1 MAWFSGGA
9 TASSSATPRLAF
21 SGDATASSPAA
32 PRLDFSGD
40 GTTWFSGDARPGGKD
55 HQRQF
60 WRSAACAGDG
70 SLHKTRLSAIH
81 LIPRRRSA
89 RPFCGRAL
97 LHLSQPSPVP
107 NGQNSP
113 FPPRRPFRLEGPF
126 CCRMEE
132 GSDYYVVKKG
142 DMVGVYKTLN
152 DCQAQICSSVSGPA
166 ASAYKGYR
174 WSKEKAEYLSSCGL
188 INASYT
194 INAADFREDL
204 LGTLVPCTFQEITG
218 PSSNQLAPN
227 LSGICSDT
235 RYQPGIRNDIR
246 YQPETQP
253 VDLNYDAKPRSSS
266 HSSPNNTNHSGAFDA
281 QPVSKQYM
289 VCVVHFDGASK
300 GNPGKS
306 GAGAVLMTEDGRVI
320 SRLREGLGVAT
331 NNVAEY
337 RGLILGLKYAIR
349 LGFKRI
355 KVYGDSQLVCYQVK
369 GTWQAKK
376 ENMMELCK
384 EVKKL
389 QENFISFEVNHV
401 RREWNSEADRQANI
415 AVTLTSGAVS
425 EERGDGF

>member
-1 MAWFSGGA
+1 
-9 TASSSATPRLAF
+9 
-21 SGDATASSPAA
+21 
-32 PRLDFSGD
+32 
-40 GTTWFSGDARPGGKD
+40 
-55 HQRQF
+55 
-60 WRSAACAGDG
+60 
-70 SLHKTRLSAIH
+70 
-81 LIPRRRSA
+81 
-89 RPFCGRAL
+89 
-97 LHLSQPSPVP
+97 
-107 NGQNSP
+107 
-113 FPPRRPFRLEGPF
+113 
-126 CCRMEE
+126 MEE

-142 DMVGVYKTLN
+142 DMVAVYRTLN

-174 WSKEKAEYLSSCGL
+174 WSKEKVECLSSCGL

-246 YQPETQP
+246 YQPGTQP

-415 AVTLTSGAVS
+415 AVTLASGAVS

>member
-1 MAWFSGGA
+1 MLTICALKDCLIYFS
-9 TASSSATPRLAF
+9 SF
-21 SGDATASSPAA
+21 
-32 PRLDFSGD
+32 
-40 GTTWFSGDARPGGKD
+40 
-55 HQRQF
+55 
-60 WRSAACAGDG
+60 
-70 SLHKTRLSAIH
+70 
-81 LIPRRRSA
+81 
-89 RPFCGRAL
+89 GR
-97 LHLSQPSPVP
+97 H
-107 NGQNSP
+107 
-113 FPPRRPFRLEGPF
+113 
-126 CCRMEE
+126 MEE

-142 DMVGVYKTLN
+142 DMVAVYRNLN

-166 ASAYKGYR
+166 ASAYKGYC
-174 WSKEKAEYLSSCGL
+174 WSKEKVEYLSSRGL

-204 LGTLVPCTFQEITG
+204 LGALVPCTFQDITG
-218 PSSNQLAPN
+218 SSSNQLAPN
-227 LSGICSDT
+227 LSGCDT
-235 RYQPGIRNDIR
+235 RYQPGIRNDAR
-246 YQPETQP
+246 YQHGTQP
-253 VDLNYDAKPRSSS
+253 VDLNYSTAGSGQAQGYSDQEQACSRLDAKPRSSS
-266 HSSPNNTNHSGAFDA
+266 HSSPNNLNQSGAVDA

-289 VCVVHFDGASK
+289 VCVLHFDGASK

-349 LGFKRI
+349 HGFKRI

-384 EVKKL
+384 EVRKL
-389 QENFISFEVNHV
+389 QENFVSFEVNHV
-401 RREWNSEADRQANI
+401 RREWNAEADRQANI
-415 AVTLTSGAVS
+415 GLTLGSGAVS

>member
-1 MAWFSGGA
+1 
-9 TASSSATPRLAF
+9 
-21 SGDATASSPAA
+21 
-32 PRLDFSGD
+32 
-40 GTTWFSGDARPGGKD
+40 
-55 HQRQF
+55 
-60 WRSAACAGDG
+60 
-70 SLHKTRLSAIH
+70 
-81 LIPRRRSA
+81 
-89 RPFCGRAL
+89 
-97 LHLSQPSPVP
+97 
-107 NGQNSP
+107 
-113 FPPRRPFRLEGPF
+113 
-126 CCRMEE
+126 MEE

-142 DMVGVYKTLN
+142 DMVAVYKTLN

-166 ASAYKGYR
+166 ASAYKGYC
-174 WSKEKAEYLSSCGL
+174 WSKEKAEYLSSRGL

-194 INAADFREDL
+194 ISAAELREDL
-204 LGTLVPCTFQEITG
+204 LGALVPCTFQSVAG
-218 PSSNQLAPN
+218 
-227 LSGICSDT
+227 SGQAQGCSV
-235 RYQPGIRNDIR
+235 QEHAFSG
-246 YQPETQP
+246 QE
-253 VDLNYDAKPRSSS
+253 AKPRSSS
-266 HSSPNNTNHSGAFDA
+266 YSSPNNLNHTGAFDA

-384 EVKKL
+384 EVRKL
-389 QENFISFEVNHV
+389 QENFISFEVHHV
-401 RREWNSEADRQANI
+401 RRVLYILFLSVYWCPNNSNMLL
-415 AVTLTSGAVS
+415 VW
-425 EERGDGF
+425 

>member
-1 MAWFSGGA
+1 MEGEVTAAAAAEVVRIGGDM
-9 TASSSATPRLAF
+9 
-21 SGDATASSPAA
+21 GAA
-32 PRLDFSGD
+32 DR
-40 GTTWFSGDARPGGKD
+40 GGP
-55 HQRQF
+55 
-60 WRSAACAGDG
+60 
-70 SLHKTRLSAIH
+70 I
-81 LIPRRRSA
+81 RRR
-89 RPFCGRAL
+89 
-97 LHLSQPSPVP
+97 
-107 NGQNSP
+107 
-113 FPPRRPFRLEGPF
+113 
-126 CCRMEE
+126 RMEE

-152 DCQAQICSSVSGPA
+152 DCQAQICSSKSGLRNDVSTLLLLIKHEVILAMVHLSLPPHAGLLVNQFMVIRYFLICPWSSLSWVSGPA

-174 WSKEKAEYLSSCGL
+174 WSKEKAEYLSSRGL

-227 LSGICSDT
+227 LSGICNDT
-235 RYQPGIRNDIR
+235 SYQPGIRNDIR
-246 YQPETQP
+246 YQPGTQP
-253 VDLNYDAKPRSSS
+253 VDLNYSAAGSSQTQGYSGQEQAFSRLDAKPRSSS

-415 AVTLTSGAVS
+415 AVTLASGAVS

>member
-1 MAWFSGGA
+1 
-9 TASSSATPRLAF
+9 
-21 SGDATASSPAA
+21 
-32 PRLDFSGD
+32 
-40 GTTWFSGDARPGGKD
+40 
-55 HQRQF
+55 
-60 WRSAACAGDG
+60 
-70 SLHKTRLSAIH
+70 
-81 LIPRRRSA
+81 
-89 RPFCGRAL
+89 
-97 LHLSQPSPVP
+97 
-107 NGQNSP
+107 
-113 FPPRRPFRLEGPF
+113 
-126 CCRMEE
+126 MEE

-142 DMVGVYKTLN
+142 DMVAVYKTLN

-166 ASAYKGYR
+166 ASAYKGYC
-174 WSKEKAEYLSSCGL
+174 WSKEKAEYLSSRGL

-194 INAADFREDL
+194 ISASELREDL
-204 LGTLVPCTFQEITG
+204 LGALVPCTFQEVTAT
-218 PSSNQLAPN
+218 SSNQRAPN
-227 LSGICSDT
+227 LSTLGSDI
-235 RYQPGIRNDIR
+235 RYQPGIHNDIKHE
-246 YQPETQP
+246 PGTQP
-253 VDLNYDAKPRSSS
+253 VDLNYSVAGSGQAQGYSVQEHAFSGQEAKPRSSS
-266 HSSPNNTNHSGAFDA
+266 YSLPNNLNHTGAFDA

-384 EVKKL
+384 EVRKL
-389 QENFISFEVNHV
+389 QENFISFEVHHV

-415 AVTLTSGAVS
+415 AITLASGAVS

>member
-1 MAWFSGGA
+1 MVTNNLETF
-9 TASSSATPRLAF
+9 
-21 SGDATASSPAA
+21 
-32 PRLDFSGD
+32 
-40 GTTWFSGDARPGGKD
+40 
-55 HQRQF
+55 
-60 WRSAACAGDG
+60 
-70 SLHKTRLSAIH
+70 
-81 LIPRRRSA
+81 
-89 RPFCGRAL
+89 L
-97 LHLSQPSPVP
+97 LVP
-107 NGQNSP
+107 
-113 FPPRRPFRLEGPF
+113 
-126 CCRMEE
+126 MEE
-132 GSDYYVVKKG
+132 GSDYYVVRKG
-142 DMVGVYKTLN
+142 DMVAVYRSLN

-166 ASAYKGYR
+166 ASAYKGYC
-174 WSKEKAEYLSSCGL
+174 WSKEKAEYFSSHGLS
-188 INASYT
+188 NASYT
-194 INAADFREDL
+194 ISAAELREDL
-204 LGTLVPCTFQEITG
+204 LGALVPCTFQEITAS
-218 PSSNQLAPN
+218 SSNQRAPN
-227 LSGICSDT
+227 MSAIGSDI
-235 RYQPGIRNDIR
+235 RYQPGIHNDIK
-246 YQPETQP
+246 YEPGTQP
-253 VDLNYDAKPRSSS
+253 VDLHYSATGSGQAQGYSDQAHAFSGLEAKPRSSS
-266 HSSPNNTNHSGAFDA
+266 YSSPNNLNHTGAFDA

-384 EVKKL
+384 EVRKL
-389 QENFISFEVNHV
+389 QENFISFEVHHV

-415 AVTLTSGAVS
+415 AITLASGAVS

>member
-1 MAWFSGGA
+1 
-9 TASSSATPRLAF
+9 
-21 SGDATASSPAA
+21 
-32 PRLDFSGD
+32 
-40 GTTWFSGDARPGGKD
+40 
-55 HQRQF
+55 
-60 WRSAACAGDG
+60 
-70 SLHKTRLSAIH
+70 
-81 LIPRRRSA
+81 
-89 RPFCGRAL
+89 
-97 LHLSQPSPVP
+97 
-107 NGQNSP
+107 
-113 FPPRRPFRLEGPF
+113 
-126 CCRMEE
+126 MEE

-142 DMVGVYKTLN
+142 DMVAVYKTLN

-166 ASAYKGYR
+166 ASAYKGYC
-174 WSKEKAEYLSSCGL
+174 WSKEKAEYLSSRGL
-188 INASYT
+188 VNASYT
-194 INAADFREDL
+194 ISAAELREDL
-204 LGTLVPCTFQEITG
+204 LGALVPCTFQEVTAT
-218 PSSNQLAPN
+218 SSNQRAPN
-227 LSGICSDT
+227 RSTLGSDI
-235 RYQPGIRNDIR
+235 RYQPGIHNDIK
-246 YQPETQP
+246 YEPGTQP
-253 VDLNYDAKPRSSS
+253 VDLNYSVAGSGQAQGYSVQEHAFSGQEAKPRSSS
-266 HSSPNNTNHSGAFDA
+266 YSSPNNLNHTGAFDA

-384 EVKKL
+384 EVRKL
-389 QENFISFEVNHV
+389 QENFISFEVHHV

-415 AVTLTSGAVS
+415 AITLASGAVS

>member
-126 CCRMEE
+126 CCSRMEE

-204 LGTLVPCTFQEITG
+204 LGTLVPCTFQ
-218 PSSNQLAPN
+218 
-227 LSGICSDT
+227 
-235 RYQPGIRNDIR
+235 
-246 YQPETQP
+246 
-253 VDLNYDAKPRSSS
+253 DAKPRSSS